1 MGFFGKLFG
10 KEPEL
15 PALDPSS
22 PSAVRIEKFKSELE
36 TFVGKMHD
44 RLELVPADEAVY
56 VYIGKPPGM
65 FGMAWFHDGK
75 EHNFKTLAK
84 DKGLSQ
90 KKVQN
95 MALDLG
101 EAYEKCME
109 EPKFSAEIAGK
120 KVIVH
125 PSDTLLKDVV
135 RIIHVLE

>member
-10 KEPEL
+10 KEPDL
-15 PALDPSS
+15 PLLDPSS
-22 PSAVRIEKFKSELE
+22 TSAARIGKFKSELE
-36 TFVGKMHD
+36 TFVSKMHD
-44 RLELVPADEAVY
+44 RLELVPSDEAVY

-65 FGMAWFHDGK
+65 FGMAWFHDGQ
-75 EHNFKTLAK
+75 EHNFKTLTK

-95 MALDLG
+95 MAVELG
-101 EAYEKCME
+101 EAYENCRD

-125 PSDTLLKDVV
+125 PSEKLLKDVV